1 MPLTML
7 LSRPQAKP
15 TFLRRWT
22 VRVSALLTI
31 IGTLLLLL
39 VEQPNHSIRDIQQYR
54 LPSIFGSYDFDLI
67 RPHVPSINAELSSD
81 KACAPG
87 YIFSILDGRS
97 PTIFDQTGDLIW
109 QDKRNVLTQNLRVQT
124 FRGQDYLTYWT
135 KEPFGPGR
143 YYMVNLPSTVSL
155 TDVAN
160 SGY

>member
-1 MPLTML
+1 ML
-7 LSRPQAKP
+7 PSRPQAKP

-31 IGTLLLLL
+31 IGTLSLLL
-39 VEQPNHSIRDIQQYR
+39 VEQPNPSIRDIQQHR

-67 RPHVPSINAELSSD
+67 RPHVPSISAESSD

-87 YIFSILDGRS
+87 YIFSIPDGRS
-97 PTIFDQTGDLIW
+97 PTIYDQNGELVW
-109 QDKRNVLTQNLRVQT
+109 RERRNALTQNLRVQT